1 MSAKKTDQNIPLLG
15 LREFR
20 TNQDR
25 DSDQLI
31 FNELHGER
39 HIHKP
44 HQHDFFIIVL
54 FDQAKGVHNI
64 DFIDYKISNK
74 QIHLLFPG
82 QVHKWNIE
90 PDTTGYQLMIDR
102 DFFES
107 FSSSFRFSFAQYHNH
122 PVIPLNQESYNLL
135 QYEFLA
141 IKNELESTDFLQKLI
156 SYRTAVIASIISKEA
171 AKIFADHDIYQSE
184 PRIAKFQELIDI
196 YFKEEK
202 LVSFYASKLHVSANY
217 LNILCR
223 KYLKISATQLIQQR
237 IILESKRHLKAT
249 TLSVKEIAFELGFV
263 DHAYFSNFFKN
274 QTGNTPTNFR
284 EQL

>member
-15 LREFR
+15 LQEFR
-20 TNQDR
+20 TNQDS

-54 FDQAKGVHNI
+54 FDEAKGVHNI
-64 DFIDYKISNK
+64 DFIDYKIGNK

-90 PDTTGYQLMIDR
+90 TDTTGYQLMIGR

-122 PVIPLNQESYNLL
+122 PVIELSQESYNLL

-141 IKNELESTDFLQKLI
+141 IKNELESTDCLQELI
-156 SYRTAVIASIISKEA
+156 SSRTSVLASIISKEA
-171 AKIFADHDIYQSE
+171 SKIFADHDIYQTE
-184 PRIAKFQELIDI
+184 TRIAKFQELIDI

-202 LVSFYASKLHVSANY
+202 LVSFYASKLHISANY
-217 LNILCR
+217 LNILCK

-249 TLSVKEIAFELGFV
+249 ALSVKEIAFELGFV
-263 DHAYFSNFFKN
+263 DHAYFSNFFKT
-274 QTGNTPTNFR
+274 QTGITPTNFR